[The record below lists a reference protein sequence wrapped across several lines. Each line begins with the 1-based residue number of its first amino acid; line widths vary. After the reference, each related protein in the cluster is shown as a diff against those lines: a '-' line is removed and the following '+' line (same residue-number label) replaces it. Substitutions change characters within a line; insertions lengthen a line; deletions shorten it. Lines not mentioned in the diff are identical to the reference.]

1 MHALGSSGGKKKRAR
16 ERETRVSLSRAS
28 SFLRLFNTCK
38 CLRVLRL
45 NSSKK
50 KNVSLEISSDF
61 KHCLAFEVE
70 SIVEGGYIV
79 KSQCF
84 YKHFTGVTLIVSY
97 QRISRKII
105 IETSPE
111 RLMFVPK

>member
-1 MHALGSSGGKKKRAR
+1 MQALGSSGRKKERAR

-28 SFLRLFNTCK
+28 SFLRLFNTSK
-38 CLRVLRL
+38 RLRVLRF
-45 NSSKK
+45 NPSK

-61 KHCLAFEVE
+61 KHCLGFEVE

-79 KSQCF
+79 KSRCF
-84 YKHFTGVTLIVSY
+84 YKHFTGVTHIVSY

-105 IETSPE
+105 IEISPE

>member
-1 MHALGSSGGKKKRAR
+1 MQALGSSGRKKELAR
-16 ERETRVSLSRAS
+16 ERETRVSLLRAS
-28 SFLRLFNTCK
+28 SFSRPFNTSK
-38 CLRVLRL
+38 RLRVLRF
-45 NSSKK
+45 NFSKK
-50 KNVSLEISSDF
+50 KCFFRNLKRF
-61 KHCLAFEVE
+61 QTLPWFEVE
-70 SIVEGGYIV
+70 SIVEGGCIV

-84 YKHFTGVTLIVSY
+84 YKHFTGVTHIASY

>member
-1 MHALGSSGGKKKRAR
+1 MQVLGSSGRKKEHAR
-16 ERETRVSLSRAS
+16 ERETRVSVSRAS
-28 SFLRLFNTCK
+28 SYLRSFNTSK
-38 CLRVLRL
+38 RLRVLRF

-50 KNVSLEISSDF
+50 IVSLEISSDF
-61 KHCLAFEVE
+61 KHCLGSEVG
-70 SIVEGGYIV
+70 SIVEGGCIV

-84 YKHFTGVTLIVSY
+84 YKHFTGVTHIVSY

>member
-1 MHALGSSGGKKKRAR
+1 MQALGSSGRKKERAR

-28 SFLRLFNTCK
+28 SFLRLFNTSK
-38 CLRVLRL
+38 RLRVLRL
-45 NSSKK
+45 NSPK
-50 KNVSLEISSDF
+50 KNVSLEISSNF

-84 YKHFTGVTLIVSY
+84 YKHFTGVTHIVSY

>member
-1 MHALGSSGGKKKRAR
+1 MQALGSSGRKKERAR

-28 SFLRLFNTCK
+28 SFLRPFNTSK
-38 CLRVLRL
+38 RLRVLRF

-61 KHCLAFEVE
+61 KHCLGFEVE

-84 YKHFTGVTLIVSY
+84 
-97 QRISRKII
+97 
-105 IETSPE
+105 
-111 RLMFVPK
+111 